1 MGGSVRLGKISE
13 FEIRL
18 DYSWFLV
25 LLLMAWTLSVG
36 VFPTVYRF
44 EPGISWVLGT
54 LAALLLFASVLVHE
68 LSHAVVA
75 RRHGTEVH
83 GITLFLFG
91 GVAHLKDEP
100 TSPKAE
106 FLIAGVGPLTSL
118 AIGAVCLGLSFVLP
132 IGGALR
138 PVAAVLNY
146 LGIVNIA
153 LALFNLV
160 PGFPLDG
167 GRLLRAAVWHYTGSI
182 RKATRWAALAGQ
194 AFGWILIAVGLM
206 RVVGA
211 GDPGGLWL
219 VFVGWFLNRA
229 AQSSYQ
235 QLLLRRALS
244 GVSVSEVMTQEV
256 PLIDAEMRIP
266 EFVEG
271 YVLRHEHTVYPVT
284 RDGEFVGVVTLDD
297 VRQLDRDLWG
307 VTSVG
312 SLARAPEKARV
323 LHHDQDAWDALTQM
337 VENDA
342 PRLLVVENG
351 RLEGVVSREAIL
363 RLVQLKSRLGMAR

>member
-1 MGGSVRLGKISE
+1 MGGSIRLGSVLG

-25 LLLMAWTLSVG
+25 LFLMAWTLSVG
-36 VFPTVYRF
+36 VFPSVYRF
-44 EPGISWVLGT
+44 DPGLSWVLGIV
-54 LAALLLFASVLVHE
+54 AALLLFVSVLVHE

-106 FLIAGVGPLTSL
+106 FLIAGVGPITSL
-118 AIGAVCLGLSFVLP
+118 VIGAVCLGLSLMLP
-132 IGGALR
+132 VEGALR
-138 PVAAVLNY
+138 PLAAVLNY

-167 GRLLRAAVWHYTGSI
+167 GRLLRAAVWHFTGNV
-182 RKATRWAALAGQ
+182 RKATQWAAMSGQ
-194 AFGWILIAVGLM
+194 AFGWILIGFGLL
-206 RVVGA
+206 RVFG
-211 GDPGGLWL
+211 GDLGGLWL

-229 AQSSYQ
+229 AQSAYQ

-256 PLIDAEMRIP
+256 PIIDADMRIP
-266 EFVEG
+266 EFVEA
-271 YVLRHEHTVYPVT
+271 YVLRHEHTVYPIT
-284 RDGEFVGVVTLDD
+284 RNGDFVGVVTLDD
-297 VRQLDRDLWG
+297 VRQLERDLWG

-312 SLARAPEKARV
+312 SLAHAPEKTRV

-351 RLEGVVSREAIL
+351 KLEGIVSREAIL
-363 RLVQLKSRLGMAR
+363 RLVQMKSRLGIAR